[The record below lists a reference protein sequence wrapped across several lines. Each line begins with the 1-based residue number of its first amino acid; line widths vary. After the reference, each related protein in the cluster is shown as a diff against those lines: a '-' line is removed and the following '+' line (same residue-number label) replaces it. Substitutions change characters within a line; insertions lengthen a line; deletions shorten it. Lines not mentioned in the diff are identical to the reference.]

1 MIRIGVIGT
10 ANIAK
15 NRMIPTILE
24 NPDVKYVGVAIASVS
39 EWDGHDDSDTAER
52 LFKERFAMAEE
63 FRTAFGGTVFMS
75 YQEMIC
81 SDDIDAVYLPLPPSL
96 HYQWAK
102 AALIAGKHVLLEKPA
117 TISEQDTTELLE
129 LARDKNLA
137 IIENYG
143 FPYHNQFL
151 KIKELLNNGAIGNLR
166 LIRTA
171 FGFPHR
177 ASNDF
182 RYSKNFGGGA
192 LYDCGGYTLKL
203 ASEFLDCDK
212 CQLLAP
218 QLTITE
224 GHEVD
229 IYGSA
234 TMTDGQTTCQL
245 AFGMDQAYKCEL
257 ELWGSTGILLAPRI
271 YTAPA
276 GFAVKLSLKNA
287 EGEQIIDISGDNQ
300 FGRILDAFL
309 IAIKNPAYAAS
320 LREEIRLQSHLVQEF
335 SSTANKVL

>member
-24 NPDVKYVGVAIASVS
+24 NPEAQYVGVAIASVS
-39 EWDGHDDSDTAER
+39 EWDGSEDSETAER
-52 LFKERFAMAEE
+52 LLNERAAMTED
-63 FRTAFGGTVFMS
+63 FRTNFGGTVFMG
-75 YQEMIC
+75 YQEMID
-81 SDDIDAVYLPLPPSL
+81 SDAIDAVYLPLPPSL

-102 AALIAGKHVLLEKPA
+102 AALNAGKHVLLEKPA
-117 TISEQDTTELLE
+117 TISEQDTAELLA
-129 LARDKNLA
+129 LAKDKNLA

-151 KIKELLNNGAIGNLR
+151 RIKELLKEGAIGDLR

-177 ASNDF
+177 AANDF
-182 RYSKNFGGGA
+182 RYSKDFGGGA
-192 LYDCGGYTLKL
+192 LFDCGGYTLKL
-203 ASEFLDCDK
+203 ASQFMNPKK

-218 QLTITE
+218 QLTVTE

-234 TMTDGQTTCQL
+234 TMTDGNTVCQL
-245 AFGMDQAYKCEL
+245 AFGMDHAYKCEL
-257 ELWGSTGILLAPRI
+257 ELWGSTGILLAPRV

-276 GFAVKLSLKNA
+276 GFEIKLTLKTA
-287 EGEQIIDISGDNQ
+287 EGEQIIDVPGDNQ

-309 IAIKNPAYAAS
+309 QAIKDPAYAAS

-335 SSTANKVL
+335 SKCL